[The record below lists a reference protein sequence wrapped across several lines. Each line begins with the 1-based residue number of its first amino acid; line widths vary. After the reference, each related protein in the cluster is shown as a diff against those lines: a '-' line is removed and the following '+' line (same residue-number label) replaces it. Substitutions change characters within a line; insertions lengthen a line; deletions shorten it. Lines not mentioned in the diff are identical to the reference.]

1 MAGAERIRAA
11 IDAMMQLPSTKGMAL
26 DVACELAELERHA
39 RFVEHLERHAIIG
52 REHARLQCN
61 RAGLEE
67 GARREAV
74 R

>member
-26 DVACELAELERHA
+26 DMACELAELERHA
-39 RFVEHLERHAIIG
+39 RFGSEL
-52 REHARLQCN
+52 ARLQGY

-67 GARREAV
+67 GARGACSREGV
-74 R
+74 PR

>member
-11 IDAMMQLPSTKGMAL
+11 IDAMLAVPSTKGMAL
-26 DVACELAELERHA
+26 DMACELAELERHA
-39 RFVEHLERHAIIG
+39 RFGSEL
-52 REHARLQCN
+52 ARLQGY

>member
-26 DVACELAELERHA
+26 DRAGARGALARPA
-39 RFVEHLERHAIIG
+39 RCG
-52 REHARLQCN
+52 RARARLQGY